1 MAIRHYAKA
10 SDVEYDAFGWDQA
23 QVTIVE
29 EHWSRD
35 NGWEEGG
42 VLSSAEWL
50 STVDDVT
57 GIRVFEP
64 ADAIL
69 ENMGWQRLSQHDWVD
84 VAYGYVASVKPL
96 ALF

>member
-1 MAIRHYAKA
+1 MITRHYAQATKGED
-10 SDVEYDAFGWDQA
+10 DVFNQA
-23 QVTIVE
+23 EVIVVE
-29 EHWSRD
+29 TYQHDDGE
-35 NGWEEGG
+35 WEEGDI
-42 VLSSAEWL
+42 VDSAEWL
-50 STVDDVT
+50 SIVDDVT
-57 GIRVFEP
+57 SIRVFEP